1 MFDTNLRHKKTSR
14 MSILLPL
21 SLDRMMGDQRPT
33 RFTAASLVNKVLL
46 PQSTISF
53 IASVRSH
60 HEQITNKQRT

>member
-1 MFDTNLRHKKTSR
+1 